1 MGAGTADIGALKTG
15 DRSSMTTDKSFPV
28 KLHARIEN
36 WPMIAPLKIAGY
48 TFSELDVVVVTLSD
62 GVHEG
67 RGEAA
72 GVFYLDDLPAAIL
85 AQIDTVSKHVEW
97 GITRQELRDLLPPC
111 GARNAIDCA
120 LWDLESKR
128 AGKPVWVLAE
138 MDVPHPL
145 LTTFTLGADTPATM
159 AAGARGKYRDARAIK
174 LKLLDDG
181 QDAERVRGVRA
192 ARHDVWLGVD
202 GNQGLT
208 PESLAKLLPIL
219 VEARVELIEQPCKV
233 GEEHALERMKL
244 PIPLAADESVQ
255 SLKDIAEQIGR
266 FEFINIKLD
275 KCGGL
280 TEALLM
286 VAECRRLGLRPMVG
300 NMAGTSLGMAP
311 ALLVGQC
318 CDIVDLDG
326 PLFLARDRSP
336 SVTYVQGLVSAPEGL
351 WGWSR
356 A

>member
-1 MGAGTADIGALKTG
+1 MTIAGAV
-15 DRSSMTTDKSFPV
+15 PV
-28 KLHARIEN
+28 KLSAGVEN

-62 GVHEG
+62 GVHVG

-72 GVFYLDDLPAAIL
+72 GVFYLGDLPPAIL
-85 AQIDTVSKHVEW
+85 AQIEIVRERIER
-97 GITRQELRDLLPPC
+97 GITRHELRALLPPS

-128 AGKPVWVLAE
+128 AAKPVWMLAGIN
-138 MDVPHPL
+138 VPRPL
-145 LTTFTLGADTPATM
+145 LTTFTLGADTPEIM
-159 AAGARGKYRDARAIK
+159 AAGARGKYCDARAIK
-174 LKLLDDG
+174 LKLLGDG
-181 QDAERVRGVRA
+181 QDAERVRAVRA
-192 ARHDVWLGVD
+192 ARADVRLGVD

-208 PESLAKLLPIL
+208 PQGLAALLPTL
-219 VEARVELIEQPCKV
+219 VEAGVELIEQPCKV
-233 GEEHALERMKL
+233 GEEPAPGHMRS

-255 SLKDIAEQIGR
+255 SLRDLEPQVGR

-300 NMAGTSLGMAP
+300 TMAGTSLAMTP
-311 ALLVGQC
+311 ALLVGQQ
-318 CDIVDLDG
+318 CDLVDLDG

-336 SVTYVQGLVSAPEGL
+336 AVTYTEGLVSAPEGL
-351 WGWSR
+351 WGWSKS
-356 A
+356 

>member
-1 MGAGTADIGALKTG
+1 
-15 DRSSMTTDKSFPV
+15 MTLHQSFPV
-28 KLHARIEN
+28 KLSAGIEN

-72 GVFYLDDLPAAIL
+72 GVFYLDDLPPAIL
-85 AQIDTVSKHVEW
+85 ARIETVRERVES
-97 GITRQELRDLLPPC
+97 GITRHELRDLLPPS

-128 AGKPVWVLAE
+128 AGKPVWMLAE
-138 MDVPHPL
+138 LQIPQPL
-145 LTTFTLGADTPATM
+145 LTTFTLGADTPEIM
-159 AAGARGKYRDARAIK
+159 AAGARGKYCDARAIK
-174 LKLLDDG
+174 LKLVGDS
-181 QDAERVRGVRA
+181 QDAERVRAVRA
-192 ARHDVWLGVD
+192 ARDDVWLGVD

-208 PESLAKLLPIL
+208 PEGLVELLPTLI
-219 VEARVELIEQPCKV
+219 EARVELIEQPCKV
-233 GEEHALERMKL
+233 GEELPRERMKL
-244 PIPLAADESVQ
+244 SIPLAADESVQ
-255 SLKDIAEQIGR
+255 SLNDIAGQVGR

-286 VAECRRLGLRPMVG
+286 VAECRRRGLRPMVG
-300 NMAGTSLGMAP
+300 NMAGTSLAMAP

-326 PLFLARDRSP
+326 PLFLARDRCP
-336 SVTYVQGLVSAPEGL
+336 AVTYNQGLVDSPGGL
-351 WGWSR
+351 WGWSLSSGSSVNGR
-356 A
+356 

>member
-1 MGAGTADIGALKTG
+1 L
-15 DRSSMTTDKSFPV
+15 PV
-28 KLHARIEN
+28 KLIASIEN
-36 WPMIAPLKIAGY
+36 WPMISPLKIAGY
-48 TFSELDVVVVTLSD
+48 TFSELNVVVVTLSD
-62 GVHEG
+62 GMHEG

-72 GVFYLDDLPAAIL
+72 GVFYLDDLPPAIL
-85 AQIDTVSKHVEW
+85 AQIETVRERVES
-97 GITRQELRDLLPPC
+97 GMTRHELRDLLPPS

-128 AGKPVWVLAE
+128 AGEPVWMLAE
-138 MDVPHPL
+138 LKVPQPL
-145 LTTFTLGADTPATM
+145 LTTFTLGADTPEVM
-159 AAGARGKYRDARAIK
+159 AAGACGKYGDARAIK
-174 LKLLDDG
+174 LKLLGDG
-181 QDAERVRGVRA
+181 QDAERVRAVRV
-192 ARHDVWLGVD
+192 ARDDVWLAVD

-208 PESLAKLLPIL
+208 PERLVELVPTL

-233 GEEHALERMKL
+233 GEEPALERMKL

-255 SLKDIAEQIGR
+255 SLKDIAEQVGR
-266 FEFINIKLD
+266 FQYINIKLD

-300 NMAGTSLGMAP
+300 NMAGTSLAMAP

-326 PLFLARDRSP
+326 PLFLARDRFP
-336 SVTYVQGLVSAPEGL
+336 SVTYKRGSVSAPGGL

>member
-1 MGAGTADIGALKTG
+1 
-15 DRSSMTTDKSFPV
+15 MTLHQSFPV
-28 KLHARIEN
+28 KLIASIEN
-36 WPMIAPLKIAGY
+36 WPMIAPLTIAGH
-48 TFSELDVVVVTLSD
+48 TFIELDVVVVTLSD

-72 GVFYLDDLPAAIL
+72 GVFYLDDLPPKIL
-85 AQIDTVSKHVEW
+85 PQIETVRERVES
-97 GITRQELRDLLPPC
+97 GITRHELRDLLPPC

-128 AGKPVWVLAE
+128 IGKPVWMLAE
-138 MDVPHPL
+138 LNAPQPL
-145 LTTFTLGADTPATM
+145 LTTFTLGADTPEMM

-174 LKLLDDG
+174 LKLLGDG
-181 QDAERVRGVRA
+181 HDAERVRAVRA
-192 ARHDVWLGVD
+192 ARDDVWLGVD

-208 PESLAKLLPIL
+208 PKSLAELLPTL

-233 GEEHALERMKL
+233 GEPSTLERTKL
-244 PIPLAADESVQ
+244 PIPLAADETVQ
-255 SLKDIAEQIGR
+255 SLEDIAGQVGR

-286 VAECRRLGLRPMVG
+286 VVECRRLGLRPMVG

-318 CDIVDLDG
+318 CDIIDLDG
-326 PLFLARDRSP
+326 PLFLARDRCP
-336 SVTYVQGLVSAPEGL
+336 AVVYKQGLVSAPAGL

>member
-1 MGAGTADIGALKTG
+1 MTIAGAV
-15 DRSSMTTDKSFPV
+15 PV
-28 KLHARIEN
+28 KLSSGVEN

-62 GVHEG
+62 GVHVG

-72 GVFYLDDLPAAIL
+72 GVFYLGDLPPAIL
-85 AQIDTVSKHVEW
+85 AQIEIVRERIER
-97 GITRQELRDLLPPC
+97 GITRHELRALLPPS

-128 AGKPVWVLAE
+128 AAKPVWMLAGIN
-138 MDVPHPL
+138 VPRPL
-145 LTTFTLGADTPATM
+145 LTTFTLGADTPAIM
-159 AAGARGKYRDARAIK
+159 AAGARGKYCDARAIK
-174 LKLLDDG
+174 LKLLGDG
-181 QDAERVRGVRA
+181 QDAERVRAVRA
-192 ARHDVWLGVD
+192 ARADVRLGVD

-208 PESLAKLLPIL
+208 PQGLAALLPTL
-219 VEARVELIEQPCKV
+219 VEAGVELIEQPCKV
-233 GEEHALERMKL
+233 GEEPALGHMRS

-255 SLKDIAEQIGR
+255 SLRDLEPQVGR

-300 NMAGTSLGMAP
+300 TMAGTSLAMTP
-311 ALLVGQC
+311 ALLVGQQ
-318 CDIVDLDG
+318 CDLVDLDG

-336 SVTYVQGLVSAPEGL
+336 AVTYTEGLVSAPEGL
-351 WGWSR
+351 WGWSKS
-356 A
+356 